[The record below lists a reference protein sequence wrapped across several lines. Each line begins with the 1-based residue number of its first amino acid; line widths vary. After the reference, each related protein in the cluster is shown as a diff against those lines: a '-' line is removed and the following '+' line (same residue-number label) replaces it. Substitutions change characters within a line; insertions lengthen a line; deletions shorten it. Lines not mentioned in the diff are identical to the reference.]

1 MGTVIII
8 IGRDSKNIPRI
19 KRMSCME
26 MMINKGDEKREE
38 NISINFVVEPV
49 NAKISKKVTAAVLVK
64 GDGSIY
70 IYFQLHY
77 RKK

>member
-1 MGTVIII
+1 
-8 IGRDSKNIPRI
+8 
-19 KRMSCME
+19 ME

-49 NAKISKKVTAAVLVK
+49 NAKISEKVTAAVLVK